1 MKKALDIITL
11 IAGIVGLVAFAFCA
25 PITYICAGIILLN
38 ILVGL
43 RTPEGA
49 AFFVFAVFF
58 AALGTITALITSSN
72 VIAEICLALCMMI
85 VILQAV
91 GLFQYIF
98 KR

>member
-1 MKKALDIITL
+1 MKKELDIITL

-58 AALGTITALITSSN
+58 AALGLIAALVTSGN
-72 VIAEICLALCMMI
+72 VIAEICLALCIMV
-85 VILQAV
+85 VIMEV
-91 GLFQYIF
+91 YGLIQYF
-98 KR
+98 RGK

>member
-11 IAGIVGLVAFAFCA
+11 IAGIVGLVAFAFCT
-25 PITYICAGIILLN
+25 PITYICAGLILLN

-49 AFFVFAVFF
+49 SFLVFAVFF
-58 AALGTITALITSSN
+58 AALGLIAALVTSGN
-72 VIAEICLALCMMI
+72 VIAEICLALCIMV
-85 VILQAV
+85 VIMEV
-91 GLFQYIF
+91 YGLIQYIF